1 MPDNICSALARRRAT
16 ARTTRQSLPKFG
28 KDARNGPRDLLQLPE
43 YIAGI
48 GWHGA
53 CTMMRRGRF
62 LEEDEIGHGE
72 RRLYRAVATT
82 LPAARTR
89 RRREQHGQHEHAGL
103 QGRANGVRR
112 ISRPA
117 DTAGQARSEEHTSEL
132 QTQKRISYA
141 D

>member
-1 MPDNICSALARRRAT
+1 
-16 ARTTRQSLPKFG
+16 
-28 KDARNGPRDLLQLPE
+28 
-43 YIAGI
+43 
-48 GWHGA
+48 
-53 CTMMRRGRF
+53 MMRRGRF

-112 ISRPA
+112 ISRTA
-117 DTAGQARSEEHTSEL
+117 DTAGKALPGAGFRPRARDRRTRGDAGRQSVGWCRVGEWVEAWVGEEGVNTGRTRGE
-132 QTQKRISYA
+132 A